1 MTRQVRIE
9 NIRGY
14 IVHDNIVS
22 KSSRDELSIIDEVK
36 TFKPND
42 RVLTITTA
50 KSYLYIYHVDPNWR
64 AQTCG
69 VNLHI
74 LIKQDWQINFN

>member
-9 NIRGY
+9 NMGY
-14 IVHDNIVS
+14 IVHNNIVS
-22 KSSRDELSIIDEVK
+22 ESSRDELSITDEVK

-42 RVLTITTA
+42 RVLTITIA
-50 KSYLYIYHVDPNWR
+50 KSYLYHVDPNWC

-69 VNLHI
+69 VNLHS
-74 LIKQDWQINFN
+74 LIKQDWQINLS